1 MEQKIAQLTEKIY
14 KEGVE
19 KGEEEKKAIIESAQ
33 TEAANIKANAE
44 KEAEKIKADAAAL
57 AEEMK
62 KNTASEIKLSSQQAL
77 SALKQQI
84 VDLLMVK
91 TVDDP
96 TVAALADPAT
106 IKELIT
112 TIVKGWKAG
121 ENEVPSLAVLLPEEN
136 RSALE
141 KSLES
146 SLKKVLKE
154 EVSLSFSKNLKGGFQ
169 IAPKDDT
176 FKISLSDE
184 DFIEFFKEYLRPKT
198 RSLLFEE

>member
-1 MEQKIAQLTEKIY
+1 MEQKIAELTEKIY

-33 TEAANIKANAE
+33 AEAASIKANAE
-44 KEAEKIKADAAAL
+44 KEAEKIKAEAQAQ
-57 AEEMK
+57 AEELK
-62 KNTASEIKLSSQQAL
+62 KNTASEIRLSSQQAI

-84 VDLLMVK
+84 VNLLMVK

-96 TVAALADPAT
+96 TSATLADPSV

-112 TIVKGWKAG
+112 TIVQGWKSG
-121 ENEVPSLAVLLPEEN
+121 GNEVASLAILLPEESRN
-136 RSALE
+136 ALE

-154 EVSLSFSKNLKGGFQ
+154 GVTLSFSKSLKGGFQ
-169 IAPKDDT
+169 IAPQDDT